1 MEDEDFQQLLL
12 DYAATAN
19 LPKNNGDWDVIDAKF
34 PELEKYDR
42 DVLHS
47 YVLTYNQANQPD
59 NMEDLG
65 VINAKFPELFP
76 VKKKDE
82 AQVAPSVSVADGEET
97 SAVSPSISDAP
108 SIDSGTPEPLT
119 AKTPDEV
126 PFQEVQF
133 LTGDFGNAIN
143 SVPFLGDI
151 IDDSARA
158 IAQGKRQGN
167 VVNDA
172 LSVMSRGA
180 AASDEDVLALI
191 AEVQRMEELGPSEEF
206 NNFQK
211 VATEEGGVFG
221 FLKALATE
229 PQAVPEVFLQSM
241 SALVNPASA
250 AVALPIVSGGGL
262 LGGPGGAAASL
273 PYAMAAAG
281 TTLETALTFAELL
294 QEEVKEKGLEF
305 DLDGVNAVLDDT
317 EALNRIRRKSAVRG
331 GVIGTVDALTGRV
344 STKVAQKA
352 LLTGSKATAV
362 AKTGFIEAVG
372 GGLGE
377 AAGSAAIGK
386 PIEAVEVGLE
396 TFGGTTG
403 TVTSLASAALRP
415 GKYKVN
421 GETVDRAFVQDILKN
436 ATPEELANLEISVEN
451 DKDLKAEMQEQQL
464 RSQLAENLPRNF
476 SEEAN
481 AELLDLEYE
490 RAVLTGKR
498 DSRSKK
504 KRIDEIDARIDEIF
518 ESEKMRKAQ
527 EAGMGELRE
536 TGLIVGGEKGFE
548 VTRTVTPVEQE
559 VATMEGGEVAGQ
571 ETDIG
576 APLPPPEPS
585 GKAFEAPKKTRYEAT
600 RDLLIRKFQDKFIDV
615 FRLQDAVTA
624 ARGDLSQDQ
633 DFRMA
638 EELFY
643 GRAADKIEKLEG
655 KLEDI
660 TSGMK
665 EAGLTM
671 DQFDEYLYARHAKE
685 RNSKIFESQK
695 AEADKLRSKENKTS
709 KEKNRLK
716 QLEERMRNMDGSG
729 MSDAEAD
736 AILQSYEKEFGD
748 MIGPDQKSSIQ
759 NLHDLVMEI
768 TAENRALAV
777 EAGLISQEEADRQ
790 FAEQPNYVPL
800 QGFAVDESGAQTG
813 SSYVSGGQ
821 GFNVRGKEGKRA
833 KGRQSKAANPLAQ
846 LVTNSATLRIR
857 AERNMA
863 LQKLH
868 NLVAENPNPDVWTV
882 LGPGQKPD
890 PTRSVGVKINGEE
903 HFIQFE
909 NSDHVKSLKEM
920 GVEDIGMLGRFFRGA
935 NNWLRR
941 SFTTINPEF
950 VLTNFSRDIQSAVL
964 NAVAETDIPGGQ
976 ISGRSDMVQKMVKR
990 VPQTL
995 KALMQEEVRG
1005 KDSALSQYY
1014 AEFKEDGGKTGW
1026 AYAKSL
1032 AQRKTEIENS
1042 LRGAEFKGKGFLNLL
1057 EGVNDAVEN
1066 SIRLAA
1072 YIEAREAGVTR
1083 EKAAQLA
1090 KNITVN
1096 FNKSGTLGPAANS
1109 LFLFF
1114 NAAVQ
1119 GSARTVRSLKS
1130 PKVQK
1135 AVGLMTL
1142 SAAMLDMANR
1152 GMSGEDEDGVLW
1164 YDKISPYK
1172 KERSIIIMTGTG
1184 PDDYVSIPLPYGFG
1198 AFWSVGTAMSAVAN
1212 EAMSVDQALGFTAR
1226 SVITNFSPVQL
1237 SEGDNPDV
1245 NALRTITP
1253 TVLTPLLD
1261 RATNQTYY
1269 GGKVYREQF
1278 PGGTPKPESELAY
1291 RAPRLAIEA
1300 ARAVNVATDG
1310 SPNVPGKIDYNPDKD
1325 WYTLDF
1331 AMGSAGKTAIRT
1343 GQLAKDIVTG
1353 APIKTRNVPFARVFL
1368 GSAQEDAYSYD
1379 IDRFEANR
1387 VEVEQLFNEF
1397 KSKSKEDPEAGRYT
1411 GIPKLKGQLRKA
1423 ENLLKVQRKKLRD
1436 AQDIENYAER
1446 SEVIQNIRE
1455 AQRKIMMNFN
1465 KEYNR
1470 VRKEKD

>member
-1 MEDEDFQQLLL
+1 MEEEDFQQLLL

-47 YVLTYNQANQPD
+47 YVLTYNEANQPD
-59 NMEDLG
+59 NLEDLG

-97 SAVSPSISDAP
+97 SAVSPSISDAQP
-108 SIDSGTPEPLT
+108 IDSGTPEPLT

-133 LTGDFGNAIN
+133 LTGEFGNAIN

-151 IDDSARA
+151 IDDGARA
-158 IAQGKRQGN
+158 IAQGNRQGA

-191 AEVQRMEELGPSEEF
+191 DEVQRMEELGPSEEF

-250 AVALPIVSGGGL
+250 AVAAPIVTGGALVGGGL
-262 LGGPGGAAASL
+262 PGAAASL

-344 STKVAQKA
+344 STKAAQKA
-352 LLTGSKATAV
+352 LLTGSKTKAV
-362 AKTGFIEAVG
+362 VKTGAVEAVG
-372 GGLGE
+372 EGLGE

-386 PIEAVEVGLE
+386 PVEAVEVGLE
-396 TFGGTTG
+396 MVGGTPG
-403 TVTSLASAALRP
+403 AGVSLASAALRP

-464 RSQLAENLPRNF
+464 RSQLAENLPSNF

-504 KRIDEIDARIDEIF
+504 KRIDEIDTRIDEIF
-518 ESEKMRKAQ
+518 EGEKMRKAQ

-536 TGLIVGGEKGFE
+536 TGLVVGGEKGVE

-576 APLPPPEPS
+576 TPIPPPEPPT
-585 GKAFEAPKKTRYEAT
+585 KAFEAPKKTRYEAT
-600 RDLLIRKFQDKFIDV
+600 RDLLIRRFQDKFIDV
-615 FRLQDAVTA
+615 YRLQDAVTA

-643 GRAADKIEKLEG
+643 GRAADKIDKLEG
-655 KLEDI
+655 KLGDI

-665 EAGLTM
+665 EAGITM

-685 RNSKIFESQK
+685 RN
-695 AEADKLRSKENKTS
+695 AMLR
-709 KEKNRLK
+709 
-716 QLEERMRNMDGSG
+716 ERDGVEDGSG
-729 MSDAEAD
+729 MTDAEAD
-736 AILQSYEKEFGD
+736 VILESYEKEFGD

-790 FAEQPNYVPL
+790 AAEQPNYVPL

-903 HFIQFE
+903 HFIQF
-909 NSDHVKSLKEM
+909 SHPDHVKSLKEM
-920 GVEDIGMLGRFFRGA
+920 NVEDIGMLGRFFRGA

-941 SFTTINPEF
+941 SFTTLSPEF
-950 VLTNFSRDIQSAVL
+950 VITNFSRDIQSAVL

-1042 LRGAEFKGKGFLNLL
+1042 LRGSEFKGKGFLNLL

-1096 FNKSGTLGPAANS
+1096 FNKSGELGPAANS

-1135 AVGLMTL
+1135 VLPLLTL
-1142 SAAMLDMANR
+1142 SAGMLDMVNR

-1164 YDKISPYK
+1164 YDKIPPYK

-1184 PDDYVSIPLPYGFG
+1184 PDDYVSISLPYGFG

-1212 EAMSVDQALGFTAR
+1212 EAMSVDEALGFTAR

-1278 PGGTPKPESELAY
+1278 PGSTPKPESELAY

-1300 ARAVNVATDG
+1300 ARAVNVATGG

-1331 AMGSAGKTAIRT
+1331 AMGTAGKTAVRT

-1353 APIKTRNVPFARVFL
+1353 APIKTRNVPLARVFV

-1397 KSKSKEDPEAGRYT
+1397 KNQSKEDPEAGRYT
-1411 GIPKLKGQLRKA
+1411 GIPKLRGQLRKA
-1423 ENLLKVQRKKLRD
+1423 DNLLKVQRKKLRD

-1446 SEVIQNIRE
+1446 SQAIQNIRE
-1455 AQRKIMMNFN
+1455 AQRKIMMDFN

>member
-1 MEDEDFQQLLL
+1 MEENEYEKLFNSVTGL
-12 DYAATAN
+12 
-19 LPKNNGDWDVIDAKF
+19 KNDDGSQRFNIGTIEEFTSKMETPDQRRSF
-34 PELEKYDR
+34 YDLMKTKG
-42 DVLHS
+42 V
-47 YVLTYNQANQPD
+47 
-59 NMEDLG
+59 DLG
-65 VINAKFPELFP
+65 EYDSYEFRLAGG

-82 AQVAPSVSVADGEET
+82 AQIAPSVSVADGEET
-97 SAVSPSISDAP
+97 SAVSPSISEARP
-108 SIDSGTPEPLT
+108 IDLGTPEPLT

-126 PFQEVQF
+126 PYQEVQF

-143 SVPFLGDI
+143 SIPFLGDI
-151 IDDSARA
+151 IDDGARA
-158 IAQGKRQGN
+158 IAQGNRQGA

-172 LSVMSRGA
+172 LAVMSRGS

-191 AEVQRMEELGPSEEF
+191 AEVERMGELGPSEEF

-250 AVALPIVSGGGL
+250 AAALPIVTGGGL

-352 LLTGSKATAV
+352 LLTGSKAKAV
-362 AKTGFIEAVG
+362 VKTGAIEAVG

-386 PIEAVEVGLE
+386 PIEAVEFGLE

-421 GETVDRAFVQDILKN
+421 GETVDRAFVQDVLKN
-436 ATPEELANLEISVEN
+436 ATPEELANVDISIEN
-451 DKDLKAEMQEQQL
+451 DKDLKAEMQKQQI
-464 RSQLAENLPRNF
+464 RSQLAENLPRTF

-518 ESEKMRKAQ
+518 EGEKMRKAK
-527 EAGMGELRE
+527 EAGLTEVRE
-536 TGLIVGGEKGFE
+536 TGLIVDGEKGVE
-548 VTRTVTPVEQE
+548 VTRTITPVEQE

-571 ETDIG
+571 DTDIG
-576 APLPPPEPS
+576 TPIPPPEPS
-585 GKAFEAPKKTRYEAT
+585 GKAFEAPQKTRFQAT

-655 KLEDI
+655 KLGDI

-665 EAGLTM
+665 EAGITM

-685 RNSKIFESQK
+685 RN
-695 AEADKLRSKENKTS
+695 AMLR
-709 KEKNRLK
+709 
-716 QLEERMRNMDGSG
+716 ERDGVEDGSG
-729 MSDAEAD
+729 MTDADAD
-736 AILQSYEKEFGD
+736 AILESYEKEFGD

-790 FAEQPNYVPL
+790 AAEQPNYVPL

-833 KGRQSKAANPLAQ
+833 KGRRSKAANPLAQ

-868 NLVAENPNPDVWTV
+868 NLVADNPNPDVWTV

-903 HFIQFE
+903 HFIQF
-909 NSDHVKSLKEM
+909 SHPDHVKSLKEM
-920 GVEDIGMLGRFFRGA
+920 GVEDIGLFGRFLQGA

-941 SFTTINPEF
+941 SFTTLNPEF

-964 NAVAETDIPGGQ
+964 NAIAETDMPGGQ
-976 ISGRSDMVQKMVKR
+976 VSGRSDMVQKMVKR

-1032 AQRKTEIENS
+1032 SERKAEIENS
-1042 LRGAEFKGKGFLNLL
+1042 LRGSEFKGKGFLNLL

-1066 SIRLAA
+1066 SIRLAS

-1096 FNKSGTLGPAANS
+1096 FNKSGELGPVLNN

-1114 NAAVQ
+1114 NASVQ

-1135 AVGLMTL
+1135 ALGLMAL
-1142 SAAMLDMANR
+1142 SAGMLDMANR
-1152 GMSGEDEDGVLW
+1152 GMSGEDPEDGVLW

-1184 PDDYVSIPLPYGFG
+1184 PDDYIAIPLPYGFG
-1198 AFWSVGTAMSAVAN
+1198 AFWNVGTAMSNVAN
-1212 EAMSVDQALGFTAR
+1212 GAMSPDEALAFAGR
-1226 SVITNFSPVQL
+1226 SVVTNFSPVQL
-1237 SEGDNPDV
+1237 GESDNPDV
-1245 NALRTITP
+1245 NAVRAITP

-1261 RATNQTYY
+1261 RAVNESYY

-1278 PGGTPKPESELAY
+1278 PGSTPKPESELAY
-1291 RAPRLAIEA
+1291 RAPRPAIEA
-1300 ARAVNVATDG
+1300 ARAVNVATGG
-1310 SPNVPGKIDYNPDKD
+1310 SPDYPGKIDYNPDKD
-1325 WYTLDF
+1325 WYFLDF
-1331 AMGSAGKTAIRT
+1331 AMGSAGKTAVRT
-1343 GQLAKDIVTG
+1343 AQLTRDVVTG
-1353 APIKTRNVPFARVFL
+1353 TPIKTKNVPFARVL
-1368 GSAQEDAYSYD
+1368 VGSAQEDAYSYD

-1397 KSKSKEDPEAGRYT
+1397 KNRSKEDPEPGRYT
-1411 GIPKLKGQLRKA
+1411 GVPALRGQLRKA
-1423 ENLLKVQRKKLRD
+1423 ENLLKIQRRKLRE
-1436 AQDIENYAER
+1436 AQDIENYTER
-1446 SEVIQNIRE
+1446 SKAIQDIRE
-1455 AQRKIMMNFN
+1455 AQRKIMAQFN

>member
-1 MEDEDFQQLLL
+1 MEEEDFQQLLL

-19 LPKNNGDWDVIDAKF
+19 LPKNNGDWDLIDAKF

-47 YVLTYNQANQPD
+47 YVLTYNEANQPD
-59 NMEDLG
+59 NLEDLG

-97 SAVSPSISDAP
+97 SAVSPSISDAQP
-108 SIDSGTPEPLT
+108 IDSGTPEPLT
-119 AKTPDEV
+119 PKTPDEV

-133 LTGDFGNAIN
+133 LTGDFGDAIN
-143 SVPFLGDI
+143 SIPFLGDI
-151 IDDSARA
+151 IDDGARA
-158 IAQGKRQGN
+158 IAQGNRQGK

-191 AEVQRMEELGPSEEF
+191 SEIERMSELGPSEEF

-241 SALVNPASA
+241 SALVNPASG
-250 AVALPIVSGGGL
+250 AVALPIVTGGSL
-262 LGGPGGAAASL
+262 FGGPGGFAASL

-305 DLDGVNAVLDDT
+305 NLEGVNAVLDDAD
-317 EALNRIRRKSAVRG
+317 ALSRIRRKSAVRG

-362 AKTGFIEAVG
+362 AKTGAVEAVG
-372 GGLGE
+372 GGVGE

-386 PIEAVEVGLE
+386 PVEAVEVGLE
-396 TFGGTTG
+396 MVGGTPG
-403 TVTSLASAALRP
+403 AGVSLASAALRP

-436 ATPEELANLEISVEN
+436 ATPEELANVEISVEN

-504 KRIDEIDARIDEIF
+504 KRIDEIDTRIDEIF

-536 TGLIVGGEKGFE
+536 TGLVVGGEKGVE

-576 APLPPPEPS
+576 TPIPPPEPPT
-585 GKAFEAPKKTRYEAT
+585 KAFEAPKKTRYEAT
-600 RDLLIRKFQDKFIDV
+600 RDLLIRIFQDKFIDV

-643 GRAADKIEKLEG
+643 GRAADKIEKLEA
-655 KLEDI
+655 KLGDI

-665 EAGLTM
+665 EAGITM
-671 DQFDEYLYARHAKE
+671 DQFDEYLYARNAKE
-685 RNSKIFESQK
+685 RN
-695 AEADKLRSKENKTS
+695 AMLR
-709 KEKNRLK
+709 
-716 QLEERMRNMDGSG
+716 ERDGVEDGSG
-729 MSDAEAD
+729 MTDAESD
-736 AILQSYEKEFGD
+736 AILESYEKEFGD

-790 FAEQPNYVPL
+790 AAEQPNYVPL

-903 HFIQFE
+903 HFIQFR

-920 GVEDIGMLGRFFRGA
+920 NVEDIGMLGRFFRGA

-1032 AQRKTEIENS
+1032 AERKTEIENS
-1042 LRGAEFKGKGFLNLL
+1042 LRGSEFKGKGFLNLL

-1142 SAAMLDMANR
+1142 SAAMLDMVNR

-1164 YDKISPYK
+1164 YDKIPPYK

-1212 EAMSVDQALGFTAR
+1212 EAMSVDEALGFTAR

-1300 ARAVNVATDG
+1300 ARAVNVATGG
-1310 SPNVPGKIDYNPDKD
+1310 SPNVPGRIDYNPDKD

-1331 AMGSAGKTAIRT
+1331 AMGSAGKTAVRT

-1397 KSKSKEDPEAGRYT
+1397 KNKSKEDPEAGRYT

-1423 ENLLKVQRKKLRD
+1423 DNLLKVQRKKLRD

-1446 SEVIQNIRE
+1446 SEAIQNIRE
-1455 AQRKIMMNFN
+1455 AQRKIMMDFN

>member
-1 MEDEDFQQLLL
+1 MEENEYEKLFNSVTGL
-12 DYAATAN
+12 
-19 LPKNNGDWDVIDAKF
+19 KNDDGSQRFNIGTIEEFTSKMETPDQRRSF
-34 PELEKYDR
+34 YDLMKTKG
-42 DVLHS
+42 V
-47 YVLTYNQANQPD
+47 
-59 NMEDLG
+59 DLG
-65 VINAKFPELFP
+65 DYDSYEFRLAGG

-82 AQVAPSVSVADGEET
+82 SQVAPSVSVVDGEET
-97 SAVSPSISDAP
+97 SAVSPSISGAP
-108 SIDSGTPEPLT
+108 PIASGTPEPLT
-119 AKTPDEV
+119 TKTPDEV
-126 PFQEVQF
+126 PYQEVQF
-133 LTGDFGNAIN
+133 LTGEFGSAIN
-143 SVPFLGDI
+143 SIPFLGDI
-151 IDDSARA
+151 IDDGARA
-158 IAQGKRQGN
+158 IAQGNRQGA

-180 AASDEDVLALI
+180 AASDEEVLALI

-206 NNFQK
+206 NSFQK

-250 AVALPIVSGGGL
+250 AVAAPIVTGGALVGGGL
-262 LGGPGGAAASL
+262 PGAAASL

-331 GVIGTVDALTGRV
+331 GIIGTVDALTGRV

-352 LLTGSKATAV
+352 LLTGSKAKAV
-362 AKTGFIEAVG
+362 VKTGLVEAKG
-372 GGLGE
+372 AGLGE

-386 PIEAVEVGLE
+386 PVEAVEVGLE
-396 TFGGTTG
+396 MVGGTPG
-403 TVTSLASAALRP
+403 AGVSLASAALRP

-436 ATPEELANLEISVEN
+436 ATPEELANVDISIEN
-451 DKDLKAEMQEQQL
+451 DQDLKAEMQKQQL
-464 RSQLAENLPRNF
+464 RSQLAENLPRTF

-504 KRIDEIDARIDEIF
+504 KRIDEIDTRIDEIF
-518 ESEKMRKAQ
+518 DSEKMRKAK
-527 EAGMGELRE
+527 EAGLTEVRE
-536 TGLIVGGEKGFE
+536 TGLIVGGEKGVE

-571 ETDIG
+571 DTDIG
-576 APLPPPEPS
+576 TPIPPPEPS
-585 GKAFEAPKKTRYEAT
+585 GKAFEAPQKTRYEAT

-615 FRLQDAVTA
+615 FRLQEAVTA
-624 ARGDLSQDQ
+624 ARGDLSQEQ

-643 GRAADKIEKLEG
+643 GRAADKIDKLEG
-655 KLEDI
+655 KLGDI
-660 TSGMK
+660 VNGMK
-665 EAGLTM
+665 DAGITM

-685 RNSKIFESQK
+685 RN
-695 AEADKLRSKENKTS
+695 AMLR
-709 KEKNRLK
+709 
-716 QLEERMRNMDGSG
+716 ERDGVEDGSG
-729 MSDAEAD
+729 MTDAEAD
-736 AILQSYEKEFGD
+736 AILDSYEKEFGE
-748 MIGPDQKSSIQ
+748 MLGPEQKSSIQ

-777 EAGLISQEEADRQ
+777 EAGLISQAEADRQ
-790 FAEQPNYVPL
+790 AAEQPNYVPL

-868 NLVAENPNPDVWTV
+868 NLVADNPNPDVWTV

-903 HFIQFE
+903 HFIQF
-909 NSDHVKSLKEM
+909 SHPDHVKSLKEM
-920 GVEDIGMLGRFFRGA
+920 GVEDIGLFGRFLQGA

-941 SFTTINPEF
+941 SFTTLNPEF

-964 NAVAETDIPGGQ
+964 NAIAETDMPGGQ
-976 ISGRSDMVQKMVKR
+976 VSGRSDMVQKMVKR

-1032 AQRKTEIENS
+1032 SERKAEIENS
-1042 LRGAEFKGKGFLNLL
+1042 LRGSEFKGKGFLNLL

-1096 FNKSGTLGPAANS
+1096 FNKSGELGPVLNS

-1114 NAAVQ
+1114 NASVQ

-1135 AVGLMTL
+1135 ALGLMAL
-1142 SAAMLDMANR
+1142 SAGMLDMANR
-1152 GMSGEDEDGVLW
+1152 GMSGEDPEDGVLW

-1184 PDDYVSIPLPYGFG
+1184 PDDYIAIPLPYGFG
-1198 AFWSVGTAMSAVAN
+1198 AFWNVGTAMSNVAN
-1212 EAMSVDQALGFTAR
+1212 GAMSPDEALAFTGR
-1226 SVITNFSPVQL
+1226 SVVTNFSPVQL
-1237 SEGDNPDV
+1237 GESDNPDI
-1245 NALRTITP
+1245 NAVRAITP

-1261 RATNQTYY
+1261 RAVNESYY

-1278 PGGTPKPESELAY
+1278 PGSTPKPESELAY
-1291 RAPRLAIEA
+1291 RAPRPAIEA
-1300 ARAVNVATDG
+1300 ARAVNVATGG
-1310 SPNVPGKIDYNPDKD
+1310 SPDVPGQIDYNPDKD
-1325 WYTLDF
+1325 WYFLDF
-1331 AMGSAGKTAIRT
+1331 AMGSAGKTAVRT
-1343 GQLAKDIVTG
+1343 AQLARDVVTG
-1353 APIKTRNVPFARVFL
+1353 APIKTKNVPFARVL
-1368 GSAQEDAYSYD
+1368 VGSAQEDAYSYD

-1387 VEVEQLFNEF
+1387 VEVEQLFNEY
-1397 KSKSKEDPEAGRYT
+1397 KSESKKDPEPGRYT
-1411 GIPKLKGQLRKA
+1411 GILDLKGELQFALR
-1423 ENLLKVQRKKLRD
+1423 LLKEKRRELRE
-1436 AQDIENYAER
+1436 AQDIENYTER
-1446 SEVIQNIRE
+1446 SKAIQDIRE
-1455 AQRKIMMNFN
+1455 AQRKIMAQFN